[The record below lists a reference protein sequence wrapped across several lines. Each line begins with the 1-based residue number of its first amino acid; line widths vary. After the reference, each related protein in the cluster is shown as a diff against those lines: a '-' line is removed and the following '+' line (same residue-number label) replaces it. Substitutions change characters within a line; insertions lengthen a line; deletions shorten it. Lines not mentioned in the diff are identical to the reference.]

1 VQGKPKTRQ
10 DKPAKTKPRRGKPK
24 NKKAQT
30 RPTKKG
36 EQQKHPKNAPD
47 MGGGLIQF
55 VIEFQ
60 MRFTTVL
67 TVEILQTSPH
77 RGPLSREPPIGDV
90 EEVLESIQIIDHEI
104 LGIHFQNGR
113 ATHRLHRHQK
123 EKARPDTKFV
133 LGLEVYNISDM
144 LQDRAQIWYR
154 GGPSPFGDDVI
165 YAWPFHFGH
174 ELGSN
179 SLLVVPCTQG
189 GAALNSFRHDF

>member
-1 VQGKPKTRQ
+1 
-10 DKPAKTKPRRGKPK
+10 
-24 NKKAQT
+24 
-30 RPTKKG
+30 
-36 EQQKHPKNAPD
+36 
-47 MGGGLIQF
+47 MGLIQF

-60 MRFTTVL
+60 MKFTTVL
-67 TVEILQTSPH
+67 TVEIFQTSPQ
-77 RGPLSREPPIGDV
+77 SRPFSRKLPIGDA
-90 EEVLESIQIIDHEI
+90 EKVLESIHVIDHEI

-123 EKARPDTKFV
+123 EKARPATKFV
-133 LGLEVYNISDM
+133 LGLEAYMIYDICFKTEHKFGIGAG
-144 LQDRAQIWYR
+144 L
-154 GGPSPFGDDVI
+154 PSHVGDDVI